1 MEKPSKNLKKK
12 APSKKLK
19 NTPTKS
25 LKKAPSKKP
34 SKTADAGEIAPKSK
48 AAPSRKVSSGKT
60 IKQKKDRVTA
70 PTPAE
75 SQHRYYEDLG
85 SRIAERAYELYVQ
98 RGQEHGHD
106 FEDWLEAEQ
115 QILPKEM
122 QERS

>member
-1 MEKPSKNLKKK
+1 MEKPSKKLKKHQ
-12 APSKKLK
+12 L
-19 NTPTKS
+19 KS

-34 SKTADAGEIAPKSK
+34 KKTSDAGKIPPKAK
-48 AAPSRKVSSGKT
+48 AASRRKGSSGKT
-60 IKQKKDRVTA
+60 IKPKKDRVAA
-70 PTPAE
+70 PTGAE

-106 FEDWLEAEQ
+106 FEDWLEAER

-122 QERS
+122 FERS